1 MIRCCLAFAL
11 MGLGSPLSAQKLA
24 DLSWLEGSW
33 EGTGIGGAR
42 ATEVYSG
49 VAGGQIVG
57 HFRQLKPDG
66 SVMFYELVT
75 IDEKDG
81 QLRYRLK
88 HFNPDLT
95 GWETQAKV
103 REFVLIS
110 ATTNRWIFSGLAYE
124 RIGQNQ
130 MIATVISR
138 RLDGSEEP
146 LEFRFR
152 RKR

>member
-11 MGLGSPLSAQKLA
+11 MSLGSPLSAQKLA

-95 GWETQAKV
+95 GWETQAEV

-130 MIATVISR
+130 MTATVISR